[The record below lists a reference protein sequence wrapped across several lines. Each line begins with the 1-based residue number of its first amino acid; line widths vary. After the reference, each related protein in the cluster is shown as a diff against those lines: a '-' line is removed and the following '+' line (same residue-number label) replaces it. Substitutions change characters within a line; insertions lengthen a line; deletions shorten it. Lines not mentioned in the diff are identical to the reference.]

1 MTAEIGDTWL
11 FGADSDPY
19 KVAMFRAASR
29 AHGQCIRDGGDAA
42 CLATTATADADAD
55 ADADAN
61 DSSSSQAP
69 SDDDDVAALR
79 TFERLLMIGTEHT

>member
-42 CLATTATADADAD
+42 CLATTATADADA
-55 ADADAN
+55 N